1 MRNKIHLQ
9 EASPEA
15 DLALWRALLQMRFKI
30 HLQEASP
37 EAPIAQGIPS
47 LGGIMHFSMMGGV
60 TQSGYITIMIQ
71 MLK

>member
-1 MRNKIHLQ
+1 
-9 EASPEA
+9 
-15 DLALWRALLQMRFKI
+15 MRFKI

-60 TQSGYITIMIQ
+60 TQSGYKTIMIQ
-71 MLK
+71 MLNLLILNNSLRALCASYV